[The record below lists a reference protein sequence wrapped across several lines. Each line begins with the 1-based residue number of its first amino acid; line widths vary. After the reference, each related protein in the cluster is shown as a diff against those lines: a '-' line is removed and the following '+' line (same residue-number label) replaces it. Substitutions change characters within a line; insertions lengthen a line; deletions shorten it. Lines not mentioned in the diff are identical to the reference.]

1 LASRRSTDG
10 TELPFASWADDNQL
24 EDKALDIE
32 QDNERESGARKLAAV
47 DSEAKAK
54 SHDVALPKQD
64 KPYGLTETLDDTQ
77 DKTRQ
82 SEGTNP
88 SHATPSPATQKGSG
102 AGPAIAE
109 HSKDAKTPSGGR
121 QPGAYVKE

>member
-1 LASRRSTDG
+1 M
-10 TELPFASWADDNQL
+10 
-24 EDKALDIE
+24 DIE

-47 DSEAKAK
+47 ENDTKETSQDA
-54 SHDVALPKQD
+54 ALPKAD
-64 KPYGLTETLDDTQ
+64 KPYGLTESLDDTQ

-82 SEGTNP
+82 SDGTNP
-88 SHATPSPATQKGSG
+88 SQGTPSPATQKGSG

-109 HSKDAKTPSGGR
+109 HSKDAKAPQGGR